1 MASTRSRMDD
11 PETYERLRVLIANHF
26 SERLDQV
33 AEAVLG
39 LGHEVLARRASLEE
53 VGAAT
58 AAEKPD
64 LAIVIVEESSEHAL
78 ALIGRIVREATSPV
92 IAILDVEDREFIAE
106 AAKRGIFAYITG
118 GEDPAELQS
127 SIDIALRR
135 FAEYHSLEGAFS
147 RRAVTERAKGILM
160 ERHMID
166 EQEAF
171 NMLRQHARGTNRKIV
186 DVAEAV
192 LASHRI
198 LPSADKSSVSKS
210 KDATL

>member
-92 IAILDVEDREFIAE
+92 IAVLDVEDREFIAE

-118 GEDPAELQS
+118 VADPH
-127 SIDIALRR
+127 RR
-135 FAEYHSLEGAFS
+135 D
-147 RRAVTERAKGILM
+147 RPPT
-160 ERHMID
+160 
-166 EQEAF
+166 
-171 NMLRQHARGTNRKIV
+171 RG
-186 DVAEAV
+186 
-192 LASHRI
+192 
-198 LPSADKSSVSKS
+198 
-210 KDATL
+210 